1 MSYQQELQAKL
12 DAVRSVSSTERSRTL
27 DTTALEQQLVDEIE
41 SELELS
47 QYDLD
52 ESDILRS
59 IKILDILSKYPE
71 AFAHH
76 KALTILYTLAKTD
89 VIKATNL
96 FKLANISAKE
106 FKVII
111 NAMAKHKLL
120 IANENKEIELTTE
133 GMSLAERIGF
143 DVFI

>member
-12 DAVRSVSSTERSRTL
+12 DAVRSLSSAQKSRTL
-27 DTTALEQQLVDEIE
+27 DTVSLEQQIVDELE

-59 IKILDILSKYPE
+59 IKILDILNRYPE
-71 AFAHH
+71 AFVHH
-76 KALTILYTLAKTD
+76 RSLTIFYALAKAD
-89 VIKATNL
+89 VMQATNL
-96 FKLANISAKE
+96 FKVADVSAKE
-106 FKVII
+106 FKTII

-120 IANENKEIELTTE
+120 MANENKEIELTTE
-133 GMSLAERIGF
+133 GMSLAERIGVN
-143 DVFI
+143 VFI

>member
-12 DAVRSVSSTERSRTL
+12 DAVRSPSPATHSRTL
-27 DTTALEQQLVDEIE
+27 DTAALEQKLVHEIE
-41 SELELS
+41 TELELS

-59 IKILDILSKYPE
+59 IKILNILNTYPNS
-71 AFAHH
+71 FSHH
-76 KALTILYTLAKTD
+76 KALTILYALAKTD
-89 VIKATNL
+89 GIQAANL
-96 FKLANISAKE
+96 FKLSDIGTKKFKE
-106 FKVII
+106 II
-111 NAMAKHKLL
+111 NNMAKDKLL

>member
-12 DAVRSVSSTERSRTL
+12 DAAHSVSPAEQSQKL
-27 DTTALEQQLVDEIE
+27 DTVSLEQKLVDEIE
-41 SELELS
+41 SELALS

-59 IKILDILSKYPE
+59 IKILDILNKYPQ
-71 AFAHH
+71 AFSHH
-76 KALTILYTLAKTD
+76 KALTIFYALAKTD
-89 VIKATNL
+89 VIQINNL
-96 FKLANISAKE
+96 FRLANVSMKE
-106 FKVII
+106 FRTII

-120 IANENKEIELTTE
+120 IANKNKEIELTTE

-143 DVFI
+143 DVFV